1 MTPPASTRYLSGEK
15 DFRFQDL
22 PLSPRNFQ
30 VLLMMDEET
39 NVFVALPISLAARV
53 ISYCVETTVDI
64 AMLLSD
70 GDGVVFENFM
80 TLGCRNSCVAEL
92 NTGDTRLEDLHA
104 DDSMKQQ
111 LAKMSRDAVSKI

>member
-104 DDSMKQQ
+104 DDSMKQH
-111 LAKMSRDAVSKI
+111 AVSKI